1 MSDFQLKEK
10 ILVNQINTSIKLT
23 GGKNFMKFQLKQ
35 LPLYM
40 FLSEL
45 TIQQFKNICEAN
57 MQFSSTLNFIYGE
70 NGSGKTTILDA
81 IHYLSLTKSF
91 INSSDIEN
99 IQDKTNFFRI
109 NGKYNNNESLD
120 EYSCVVNKEGRKHFK
135 YFTKEYSRLADHV
148 GKIPIVVISPF
159 DHFIITEG
167 SDVRRKL
174 LDSSISQYDK
184 IYLGYL
190 YDYNRILKQRNALL
204 KSEYPEYTK
213 LEMLEIMDKQL
224 EKPSEYIY
232 KARITF
238 IEGIQNV
245 FDRFYA
251 QIANRENEVASI
263 EYRSLLKDNNFS
275 QLLKE
280 NLKKD
285 IIAQTT
291 TVGIHKD
298 DVLLFLSAKPIRYYA
313 SQGQQK
319 TFLTALKL
327 SILDYLKNYSKKPI
341 LLLDDIFDRL
351 DERRV
356 LNLIRTITTEQIQ
369 VFITHTNKV
378 KVDHLKLVNS
388 SEYFIF
394 ELKNGKIVK

>member
-1 MSDFQLKEK
+1 
-10 ILVNQINTSIKLT
+10 
-23 GGKNFMKFQLKQ
+23 MKFRLKQ

-40 FLSEL
+40 FLKEL
-45 TIQQFKNICEAN
+45 SIQQFKNISEVTIE
-57 MQFSSTLNFIYGE
+57 FSPTLNFIYGE

-91 INSSDIEN
+91 INSSDTEN
-99 IQDKTNFFRI
+99 IQDKTDFFRI

-120 EYSCVVNKEGRKHFK
+120 EYSCVVNKEGRKRFK
-135 YFTKEYSRLADHV
+135 YFTKEYSRLSDHV

-190 YDYNRILKQRNALL
+190 YDYNRIFKQRNALL
-204 KSEYPEYTK
+204 KSEYPDYTK

-232 KARITF
+232 KARTAF

-245 FDRFYA
+245 FGRFYA
-251 QIANRENEVASI
+251 QIANREDEVASI
-263 EYRSLLKDNNFS
+263 EYRSMLKDNDFS

-280 NLKKD
+280 NLKND
-285 IIAQTT
+285 LIAQTT

-298 DVLLFLSAKPIRYYA
+298 DILFYLSSKPIRYFA

-327 SILDYLKNYSKKPI
+327 SILDYLKYFSNKPI

-351 DERRV
+351 DDRRV
-356 LNLIRTITTEQIQ
+356 LNLIRTITTEQMQ
-369 VFITHTNKV
+369 VFITHTNKAQV
-378 KVDHLKLVNS
+378 EYLKLVNS
-388 SEYFIF
+388 SACFIF
-394 ELKNGKIVK
+394 ELKNGRIIKQ

>member
-1 MSDFQLKEK
+1 
-10 ILVNQINTSIKLT
+10 
-23 GGKNFMKFQLKQ
+23 MKFQHKQ

-40 FLSEL
+40 FLKEL
-45 TIQQFKNICEAN
+45 SIQQFKNISEAN
-57 MQFSSTLNFIYGE
+57 IQFSPTLNFIYGE
-70 NGSGKTTILDA
+70 NGAGKTTILDA

-91 INSSDIEN
+91 INNSDTEN
-99 IQDKTNFFRI
+99 IQDKTDFFRI
-109 NGKYNNNESLD
+109 NGKYNNNESLA

-213 LEMLEIMDKQL
+213 IEMLEIMDKQL

-232 KARITF
+232 KARTTF

-245 FDRFYA
+245 FGRFYA
-251 QIANRENEVASI
+251 QIANRENEVANI
-263 EYRSLLKDNNFS
+263 EYRSLLKDNDFS
-275 QLLKE
+275 RLLKE
-280 NLKKD
+280 NFKKD
-285 IIAQTT
+285 LIAETT

-298 DVLLFLSAKPIRYYA
+298 DILLYLSSKPIRYFA

-327 SILDYLKNYSKKPI
+327 SILDYLKYFSNKPI

-351 DERRV
+351 DDKRV
-356 LNLIRTITTEQIQ
+356 LNLIRTITTEQMQ
-369 VFITHTNKV
+369 VFITHTNKAQV
-378 KVDHLKLVNS
+378 EHLKLVNS
-388 SEYFIF
+388 SDCYIF
-394 ELKNGKIVK
+394 EIKNGRIIKQ

>member
-1 MSDFQLKEK
+1 MFLKE
-10 ILVNQINTSIKLT
+10 
-23 GGKNFMKFQLKQ
+23 
-35 LPLYM
+35 
-40 FLSEL
+40 LS
-45 TIQQFKNICEAN
+45 IQQFRNISKATIE
-57 MQFSSTLNFIYGE
+57 FSPTLNFIYGE

-91 INSSDIEN
+91 INSSDTEN
-99 IQDKTNFFRI
+99 IQDNTDFFRI
-109 NGKYNNNESLD
+109 YGKYKNNDSLD
-120 EYSCVVNKEGRKHFK
+120 EYSCVVTKEGRKHFK

-184 IYLGYL
+184 MYLGYL

-204 KSEYPEYTK
+204 KSEYPESIK
-213 LEMLEIMDKQL
+213 FDMLEIMDKQL

-232 KARITF
+232 KARTTF
-238 IEGIQNV
+238 IDGIKNV
-245 FDRFYA
+245 FSRFYA
-251 QIANRENEVASI
+251 QIANKENEIARI
-263 EYRSLLKDNNFS
+263 EYRSSLKNNDFS
-275 QLLKE
+275 RLLKE
-280 NLKKD
+280 NFKKD
-285 IIAQTT
+285 LMAQTT

-298 DVLLFLSAKPIRYYA
+298 DILFFLSGKPIRYFA

-327 SILDYLKNYSKKPI
+327 SILDYLKYFNNKPI

-351 DERRV
+351 DDRRV
-356 LNLIRTITTEQIQ
+356 LNLIRTIISEQMQ

-378 KVDHLKLVNS
+378 KVEHLKLLNS
-388 SEYFIF
+388 SDCFIF
-394 ELKNGKIVK
+394 ELKNGIIIKQ

>member
-1 MSDFQLKEK
+1 
-10 ILVNQINTSIKLT
+10 
-23 GGKNFMKFQLKQ
+23 MKFQLKQ

-40 FLSEL
+40 FLKEL
-45 TIQQFKNICEAN
+45 SIQQFKNISEAAIE
-57 MQFSSTLNFIYGE
+57 FSPTLNFFYGE

-91 INSSDIEN
+91 INSSDTEN
-99 IQDKTNFFRI
+99 IQDKTDFFRI
-109 NGKYNNNESLD
+109 NGKYINNESLD

-135 YFTKEYSRLADHV
+135 YFTKEYSRLFDHV

-213 LEMLEIMDKQL
+213 LEMLEIMDKQM

-232 KARITF
+232 KARTTF
-238 IEGIQNV
+238 IDGIQNA
-245 FDRFYA
+245 FGRFYA
-251 QIANRENEVASI
+251 QIANRENEVAKI
-263 EYRSLLKDNNFS
+263 EYRSLLKDNNLS
-275 QLLKE
+275 LLLKE

-285 IIAQTT
+285 LMAQTT

-298 DVLLFLSAKPIRYYA
+298 DILLFLSDKPIRYFA

-327 SILDYLKNYSKKPI
+327 SILNYLKYFSNKPI

-351 DERRV
+351 DDRRV
-356 LNLIRTITTEQIQ
+356 LNLIRTITNEQMQ

-378 KVDHLKLVNS
+378 QVEHLKLINS
-388 SEYFIF
+388 SDCFIF
-394 ELKNGKIVK
+394 ELKNGRIIKQ